1 MRLLEEMKELT
12 QLRGISGCEDE
23 VREYLIKKIEGH
35 CDSYKVDNMG
45 NLIVHKK
52 GKKAGEK
59 RVLFSAHMDEV
70 GFIITHIT
78 AEGMLHFETVGGV
91 TPAVTAGRPVLVGK
105 KAIPGVIG
113 TRPIHLLTEEERKDY
128 AKVEDMRIDIGAK
141 DKKEAEE
148 MVSLGDMA
156 TFIGPWKELGENTI
170 LARAIDDRAG
180 CALLLEMLRGELEY
194 DCTFAFVVQEETG
207 CAGSKAVAFQER
219 PDIAVAVESTT
230 AGDLPTAPEGRQ
242 VCRVGAGP
250 VISFMDKGTIYPW
263 ELYQKATGI
272 AGEAGIPWQTKEGV
286 FGGNDARSYASSAAG
301 AKVLAVSLPVRY
313 LHAANT
319 LVNKTDI
326 ENTRKLPS
334 CSTCPSP
341 PCPKIW
347 PSWRRPSWALFP
359 LGAFQPPD
367 LSVRQQERLAKELP
381 QG

>member
-105 KAIPGVIG
+105 KAVPGVIG

-263 ELYQKATGI
+263 DLYLKAVSI
-272 AGEAGIPWQTKEGV
+272 AEEAGIPYQTKEGV
-286 FGGNDARSYASSAAG
+286 FGGNDARSYASGAGG

-313 LHAANT
+313 LHSANT
-319 LVNKTDI
+319 LMGVKDVGDTQ
-326 ENTRKLPS
+326 RLLALLAQKLPE
-334 CSTCPSP
+334 
-341 PCPKIW
+341 
-347 PSWRRPSWALFP
+347 
-359 LGAFQPPD
+359 G
-367 LSVRQQERLAKELP
+367 
-381 QG
+381 